1 MDVLDYKRLDGT
13 TCRTSYIQH
22 LGVDDEHLIGCDRP
36 LSLFVIE
43 TVQTNMSN
51 ESKTP
56 SFEDAEKSVSVP
68 GSDADVT
75 SRPVTSSAS
84 DVPNGGAKAWLQ
96 VLGSF
101 FLFFNTWGILLFSPH
116 TLAPALL
123 LTSRSRHIECIRHL

>member
-1 MDVLDYKRLDGT
+1 
-13 TCRTSYIQH
+13 
-22 LGVDDEHLIGCDRP
+22 
-36 LSLFVIE
+36 
-43 TVQTNMSN
+43 MSN

-84 DVPNGGAKAWLQ
+84 EVPNGGAKAWLQ

-101 FLFFNTWGILLFSPH
+101 FLFFNTWGTLLFSPH

-123 LTSRSRHIECIRHL
+123 LTSRSRHIECIRDL